1 MFAMCS
7 NKSKEDKIKFTPA
20 EKNCKIGEGWER
32 NRNTLI
38 SRAFT
43 EKYRLLYGI
52 WTISSE

>member
-1 MFAMCS
+1 MCS
-7 NKSKEDKIKFTPA
+7 NKSKENKIKFTPA
-20 EKNCKIGEGWER
+20 EKNCKIGEGWGG